1 MEIVGSAA
9 LVVHEDAAPGQIFVD
24 GQRIVVCCA
33 RDTWVELVE
42 LQLEGKKR
50 MTASEFLRGT
60 QLVSGM
66 RLG

>member
-1 MEIVGSAA
+1 
-9 LVVHEDAAPGQIFVD
+9 VD